1 MSSINF
7 DNPYL
12 LLIAIPLVVLFAIPF
27 FIAIRKDNVNG
38 HNIASGIIHVLMAI
52 IVAFAAAG
60 TSIVTTMTETDVYV
74 LADVSY
80 SASRNYD
87 LIDDYIERLRGS
99 LPNNSRL
106 GVICFG
112 KDYQLLSRLGE
123 KPKSVALST
132 VDDSATD
139 IVSALDFAGSLF
151 RDSVLKHIVVITDGK
166 QSDESDSNALKRQVD
181 ALADKKIHVSAIY
194 IDDNLPAD
202 VREVQL
208 SSVEI
213 SDNAYLNRQQD
224 VTLTI
229 KCNCPDFKD
238 VGGEQET
245 YTSEAILRM
254 YREGT
259 QVAERTVY
267 LTNGE
272 NFETFT
278 LSTSEE
284 GVFNY
289 EFKIE
294 PVEDTNPNNNSILF
308 TQRVSAGAKVLLIT
322 SDEGNYRT
330 VKDIFGETADI
341 DAYINLPDVPYTV
354 EQLCRYD
361 EIVLADVDPT
371 KLSNVNMFLESLD
384 TAVSLFGKSFITL
397 GNVNVQN
404 YPAGELKQLD
414 NMLPV
419 VFGKTDDAPKL
430 YTIII
435 DTSRS
440 MYSASKF
447 ARAKEAAKEIV
458 NLLSDS
464 DYLNLIEFSG
474 NAYTRHNTALMADS
488 REDVLD
494 TIENLKVSQGTS
506 IGSGLQAAFD
516 LMKGDTVYGEKRV
529 MLITDGLNFTA
540 DSYEPA
546 EIVQDMRDYSIYT
559 SVLDVG
565 RGGDTGDAATTA
577 KTLLNNIVKIGGG
590 TYLDITNEDN
600 LESVIDTQLPSDV
613 NNPNGG
619 YSFVSVDRRVDDVL
633 SGINQSDLSSSFV
646 TNYYYGLEKASATTV
661 LTVDYG
667 KSSGGVLKAPLYAY
681 WNYGNGKVA
690 SLTSSVSQTNDCLSE
705 WDEELKAMFLTN
717 LFDTSIPDE
726 KVDYPFLLDIATQ
739 NGYAHVTLTPAN
751 IDMDVKAT
759 IKVTHNDSIVAEG
772 SMAFGS
778 RTFDYQFVTADVGTY
793 EVEVTYDY
801 GADSASDTQSS
812 DKIFTVNRS
821 ISVSYAPEYDSFA
834 LFDAAVLHKMVGS
847 NGVVSE
853 DGNLTIENEEGEAGV
868 YNLPLAMPLLIT
880 AVVLFA
886 IDIGIRKLKWDD
898 IKSLFKKVN
907 K

>member
-12 LLIAIPLVVLFAIPF
+12 LLLAVPLVVLFAIPF

-38 HNIASGIIHVLMAI
+38 HNIASGIIHVVMAI

-80 SASRNYD
+80 SANRNYD
-87 LIDDYIERLRGS
+87 LIDDYIEKLGDS
-99 LPNNSRL
+99 LPDNSRL

-123 KPKSVALST
+123 TPKSVSLST

-139 IVSALDFAGSLF
+139 IVGALDFAGSLF
-151 RDSVLKHIVVITDGK
+151 RESVLKHIVVITDGK

-194 IDDNLPAD
+194 LDDNLPEG

-213 SDNAYLNRQQD
+213 SDNAYLNRQQN

-229 KCNCPDFKD
+229 KCNCPDFTEN
-238 VGGEQET
+238 GGVQEPYNT
-245 YTSEAILRM
+245 EAILRM

-267 LTNGE
+267 LTNGD
-272 NFETFT
+272 NFETFS
-278 LSTSEE
+278 LSTSEAGE
-284 GVFNY
+284 FDY
-289 EFKIE
+289 EFRIM
-294 PVEDTNPNNNSILF
+294 PTEDTNPNNNSLIF
-308 TQRVSAGAKVLLIT
+308 TQRVSAGAEVLLIT
-322 SDEGNYRT
+322 DDAGNYDK
-330 VKDIFGETADI
+330 VQKIFGDSAVI
-341 DAYINLPDVPYTV
+341 DAYVNIPNVPCTV

-371 KLSNVNMFLESLD
+371 KLSNSTMLLESID
-384 TAVSLFGKSFITL
+384 TVVSLFGKSLVTL

-404 YPAGELKQLD
+404 YPSGELRQLD

-419 VFGKTDDAPKL
+419 VFGKREDAPKL
-430 YTIII
+430 YTIIV

-440 MYSASKF
+440 MFSASKF
-447 ARAKEAAKEIV
+447 ARAKQAASEIV

-474 NAYTRHNTALMADS
+474 NAYTLHTTALMEDS
-488 REDVLD
+488 RQDVLD
-494 TIENLKVSQGTS
+494 TIDSLTVSQGTS
-506 IGSGLQAAFD
+506 IGSGLQAAFNI
-516 LMKGDTVYGEKRV
+516 MSGDTVYGEKRV
-529 MLITDGLNFTA
+529 MLITDGLNFTE
-540 DSYEPA
+540 DNYDPE
-546 EIVQDMRDYSIYT
+546 EIVQNMRDYGIYT

-565 RGGDTGDAATTA
+565 RGGDAGAEATQA
-577 KTLLNNIVKIGGG
+577 RTLLNNIVTIGGG
-590 TYLDITNEDN
+590 QYLDISSEDS

-619 YSFVSVDRRVDDVL
+619 RSYISVNRRVDEVL
-633 SGINQSDLSSSFV
+633 SGINQSELGSTFV
-646 TNYYYGLEKASATTV
+646 MDYYYGLAKASATTV
-661 LTVDYG
+661 LTVDFSL
-667 KSSGGVLKAPLYAY
+667 SSSNVQKAPLYAY

-690 SLTSSVSQTNDCLSE
+690 TFTSSVSDTQNWLSY
-705 WDEELKAMFLTN
+705 WSDELATTFISNMFE
-717 LFDTSIPDE
+717 TSVPSE
-726 KVDYPFLLDIATQ
+726 KVDYPFLLDITTE
-739 NGYAHVTLTPAN
+739 NGYAHVTLTPATV
-751 IDMDVKAT
+751 DMDVEAT
-759 IKVTHNDSIVAEG
+759 ISVTCPDGSEIVG

-778 RTFDYQFVTADVGTY
+778 RTFDYQFVTSDVGTY
-793 EVEVTYDY
+793 SVEVTYDY
-801 GADSASDTQSS
+801 GGGGEDAASD
-812 DKIFTVNRS
+812 KVFTVDRS
-821 ISVSYAPEYDSFA
+821 VSVSYAPEYDSFA

-868 YNLPLAMPLLIT
+868 YNLPLAMPLLIA
-880 AVVLFA
+880 AVALFA
-886 IDIGIRKLKWDD
+886 IDIGVRKLKWDD

>member
-12 LLIAIPLVVLFAIPF
+12 LLLAVPLVVLFAIPF
-27 FIAIRKDNVNG
+27 FIAVRKDNVNV
-38 HNIASGIIHVLMAI
+38 HNAASGIIHVLMAI

-80 SASRNYD
+80 SANRNYD
-87 LIDDYIERLRGS
+87 LIDDYIENLRKS
-99 LPNNSRL
+99 LPDNSRL

-123 KPKSVALST
+123 RPKSVSLST

-151 RDSVLKHIVVITDGK
+151 RESVLKHIVVITDGK

-194 IDDNLPAD
+194 LDDNLPTD

-208 SSVEI
+208 SSVDI

-229 KCNCPDFKD
+229 KCNCPDFAEI
-238 VGGEQET
+238 GGVQEP
-245 YTSEAILRM
+245 YSSEAILKLF
-254 YREGT
+254 REGT

-272 NFETFT
+272 NFETFS
-278 LSTSEE
+278 LGTSEE
-284 GVFNY
+284 GVFDY
-289 EFKIE
+289 EFRIE
-294 PVEDTNPNNNSILF
+294 PAEDTNPNNNSLLF
-308 TQRVSAGAKVLLIT
+308 TQRVSAGASVLLIT
-322 SDEGNYRT
+322 GDEGNFRT
-330 VKDIFGETADI
+330 VRDMFGENAQI
-341 DAYINLPDVPYTV
+341 DAYVNLPDVPYTV
-354 EQLCRYD
+354 EQLSRYD

-371 KLSNVNMFLESLD
+371 KLNNLTMFLESVD
-384 TAVSLFGKSFITL
+384 TVVSLFGKSLITL
-397 GNVNVQN
+397 GDVSVQN
-404 YPAGELKQLD
+404 YPSGELKALD

-419 VFGKTDDAPKL
+419 VFGKTDDAPRL

-447 ARAKEAAKEIV
+447 TRAKEAASEIV
-458 NLLSDS
+458 NLLSDR

-488 REDVLD
+488 RQDVLD
-494 TIENLKVSQGTS
+494 TIENLTVTQGTS
-506 IGSGLQAAFD
+506 IGSGLQAAFNI
-516 LMKGDTVYGEKRV
+516 MKGDTVYGEKRV
-529 MLITDGLNFTA
+529 MLITDGLNFTF
-540 DSYEPA
+540 DSYEPVQ
-546 EIVQDMRDYSIYT
+546 IVQDMRDYSIYT

-565 RGGDTGDAATTA
+565 RGGDTGTEATQA
-577 KTLLNNIVKIGGG
+577 KALLNELVTIGGG
-590 TYLDITNEDN
+590 QYLDITNEDN
-600 LESVIDTQLPSDV
+600 LESVINTQLPSDV
-613 NNPNGG
+613 NNSNGG
-619 YSFVSVDRRVDDVL
+619 MSYITVARRVDDVL
-633 SGINQSDLSSSFV
+633 SGINQTDLSSTFV
-646 TNYYYGLEKASATTV
+646 TDYYYGLAKASATTV

-681 WNYGNGKVA
+681 WKYGNGRVA
-690 SLTSSVSQTNDCLSE
+690 SFTSSVSQTNSGLGY
-705 WDEELKAMFLTN
+705 WGEEMRTTFLTN
-717 LFDTSIPDE
+717 LFDTSFPDE
-726 KVDYPFLLDIATQ
+726 KVDYPFLLDITSDS
-739 NGYAHVTLTPAN
+739 GYAHVTLTPAN
-751 IDMDVKAT
+751 IDMDVDVT
-759 IKVTHNDSIVAEG
+759 ISVTCPDGSEIVG

-793 EVEVTYDY
+793 SVEVTYDY
-801 GADSASDTQSS
+801 GTSGDGGQS
-812 DKIFTVNRS
+812 DKVFTANRN

-847 NGVVSE
+847 NGTVSE
-853 DGNLTIENEEGEAGV
+853 DGNLIIENKEGEAGV
-868 YNLPLAMPLLIT
+868 YNLPLAMPLLIA

-886 IDIGIRKLKWDD
+886 VDIGVRKLKWDD